1 MEVARARQAAL
12 EAHGSGDWDR
22 GYQILAEA
30 AEQARAMG
38 IDDMVVRE
46 EIADISMSAESFN
59 DRSLDM
65 RDVKYMKAKGVLSA
79 SEQAGVD
86 RAVSAG

>member
-1 MEVARARQAAL
+1 
-12 EAHGSGDWDR
+12 
-22 GYQILAEA
+22 
-30 AEQARAMG
+30 MG

-65 RDVKYMKAKGVLSA
+65 RDVKYMKQRAYSA
-79 SEQAGVD
+79 HRSKRESIERYRRGREEA
-86 RAVSAG
+86 